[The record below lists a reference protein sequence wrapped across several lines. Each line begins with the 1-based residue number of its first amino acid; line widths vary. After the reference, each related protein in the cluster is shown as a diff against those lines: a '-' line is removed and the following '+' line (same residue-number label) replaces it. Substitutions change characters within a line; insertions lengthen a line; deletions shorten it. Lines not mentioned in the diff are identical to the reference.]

1 MVELDAIP
9 EAARER
15 VESIGA
21 TDLVIGLPACA
32 SDTAVET
39 AVAGLRAVLPT
50 IANGLKV
57 VVVHPD
63 GVPQAPAGSPEPPD
77 AGPSL
82 RLLPYPLSP
91 IDRYAEQTQPDPL
104 RSVLL
109 IGQQLGARAS
119 ALLHSEPG
127 PALAS
132 DLRRL
137 AQPVLEQNFDLAVPR
152 YARRK
157 FDSLINSS
165 IVYPLTRALYG
176 KRIQYPMASDLV
188 FSSRLADRCLQPE
201 PGQRRPV
208 PLAWIT
214 NKAACG
220 GFQVA
225 QVNFGLSPPPKDSVD
240 LSVVLSQVLGS
251 LFLDMD
257 RNAACWQKSRG
268 SQTVRSFGAVEQVA
282 DESRAVEVRKMI
294 ETFQLGYRNLLEIWG
309 VVLSP
314 ATLLELKKL
323 TAMPPE
329 LFRLQD
335 DLWVRLIYDC
345 ALAYRLRAMNRDHLL
360 RAMTPV
366 YLAWVASYALEVQDA
381 GPAQV
386 ENRLERLCVA
396 FETHKPLLVS
406 RWRWPDRFNP

>member
-15 VESIGA
+15 VENIGP

-32 SDTAVET
+32 SEPAVQ
-39 AVAGLRAVLPT
+39 AAASGLRVALPKIAAGLKAAMVY
-50 IANGLKV
+50 
-57 VVVHPD
+57 PD
-63 GVPQAPAGSPEPPD
+63 GVPQTPTEIAASDGTEV
-77 AGPSL
+77 SL

-109 IGQQLGARAS
+109 IGQQLGARVCAV
-119 ALLHSEPG
+119 LHSEPG
-127 PALAS
+127 PALDS

-137 AQPVLEQNFDLAVPR
+137 VQPVLEQNFDLTVPR

-157 FDSLINSS
+157 FDSLINSG

-176 KRIQYPMASDLV
+176 KRIQYPMANDLA
-188 FSSRLADRCLQPE
+188 FSSRFADRCLQPE
-201 PGQRRPV
+201 PGPQRPA

-214 NKAACG
+214 NKAVCG
-220 GFQVA
+220 GFHVA
-225 QVNFGLSPPPKDSVD
+225 QINFGLSPPPKDSVE
-240 LSVVLSQVLGS
+240 LSVVLAQVLGS
-251 LFLDMD
+251 LFSDMD
-257 RNAACWQKSRG
+257 RNAPCWQKSRG
-268 SQTVRSFGAVEQVA
+268 SQPVRTFGAVEPVTE
-282 DESRAVEVRKMI
+282 ESRAVEVRKMI

-309 VVLSP
+309 MVLSP

-323 TAMPPE
+323 TAMPPDRFQLHDE
-329 LFRLQD
+329 
-335 DLWVRLIYDC
+335 LWVRLIYDC
-345 ALAYRLRAMNRDHLL
+345 ALAHRLRTMNRDQLL
-360 RAMTPV
+360 RAMTPL
-366 YLAWVASYALEVQDA
+366 YLAWVASYALEVNDA
-381 GPAQV
+381 GPSEV
-386 ENRLERLCVA
+386 ESRLERLCMA